1 MKCAC
6 MSCRIG
12 RILARAIMILGSVGA
27 SAAAATVG
35 VKLAPDGSV
44 AQYLC
49 SVAMWAGIG
58 AACYYA
64 NRLSAAIMYGGRS

>member
-6 MSCRIG
+6 MPCRIG
-12 RILARAIMILGSVGA
+12 RILARAILILGSLGA

-35 VKLAPDGSV
+35 VNMATDGSV

-49 SVAMWAGIG
+49 SVATWAGLG

-64 NRLSAAIMYGGRS
+64 NRLSVAIMNGGR